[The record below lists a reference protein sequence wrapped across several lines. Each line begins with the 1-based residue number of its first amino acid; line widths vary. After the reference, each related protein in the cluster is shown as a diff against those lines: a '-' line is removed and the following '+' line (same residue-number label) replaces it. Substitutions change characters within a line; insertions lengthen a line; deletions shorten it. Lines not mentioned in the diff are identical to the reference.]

1 MTRSSKPPDGLG
13 SQPPP
18 PPRED
23 DHIRGEG
30 PLIIEY
36 SDLTCPACAVAHAQ
50 AGLQVRRVFRHFPLA
65 SRRPRSRPL
74 AHAAEAAA
82 LQGRFWEFVDS
93 VFADQGH
100 LDDPHL
106 WERCEQ
112 LGLDLG
118 RFEADRRSEPVA
130 ARVERDFRDGIRAGV
145 AGTPTTFR
153 M

>member
-1 MTRSSKPPDGLG
+1 MTRSSRPPDGLG

-30 PLIIEY
+30 PLVIEY
-36 SDLTCPACAVAHAQ
+36 ADLTCPACAVTHAQ
-50 AGLQVRRVFRHFPLA
+50 AGLDVRRVFRHFPLA
-65 SRRPRSRPL
+65 SRRPRARAL
-74 AHAAEAAA
+74 AYAAEAAA

-93 VFADQGH
+93 VFEDQGR

-106 WERCEQ
+106 WERCER
-112 LGLDLG
+112 LGIDLD
-118 RFEADRRSEPVA
+118 RFEADRRSQGVA
-130 ARVERDFRDGIRAGV
+130 RRVERDFRDGIRAGV
-145 AGTPTTFR
+145 TGTPARFR